1 MEVRSVDLRHA
12 SEEISSPAYRVDFW
26 GPTGA
31 TDGDEGAIISEKY
44 LLTGAAD
51 VREVL
56 SWAGSL
62 APGREVVVYA
72 VHPVFKPGHTLIR
85 LTGNPRA

>member
-1 MEVRSVDLRHA
+1 MEVRSVDPLHA
-12 SEEISSPAYRVDFW
+12 SEEINSPAYRVDFW

-31 TDGDEGAIISEKY
+31 TDGDEGATISDEC

-56 SWAGSL
+56 SWADSL
-62 APGREVVVYA
+62 AQGREVVVYA
-72 VHPVFKPGHTLIR
+72 VYPGFEPGHTLIR